1 MVLKGAGLISPMT
14 FVEALLSGREEERRR
29 KVHQDGRIT
38 GPSCEESQA
47 FQQHPVG
54 CVLRG
59 CRRSQET

>member
-1 MVLKGAGLISPMT
+1 MVLKGAGLISSMT

-54 CVLRG
+54 CVVMSVSRLAF
-59 CRRSQET
+59 